1 MRQKTKVS
9 KMKVLSTIRYHY
21 YKFLN
26 KLCLSRHYKEINT
39 EKIKKD
45 HKIKKMFFEF
55 FKNGSGISQQI
66 HKDTTIKDITV
77 SNIYAKVYY
86 EGISFCNVTFK
97 NLNLEQVCFHNCKFT
112 YCNFENITTYRKKE
126 LLSITD
132 PKQGFSCCD
141 FMFCNFNNCNFDQL
155 FFSVGIL
162 KCVDFKNVKL
172 QNVVFQMN
180 SFSQVRFLD
189 NCSLY
194 NLFIAS
200 PSGMFDISFIGGTEK
215 ISIDAHSVVTD
226 FKYRD
231 KVNVENLATYS
242 LYKKDHYKKVAST
255 YYAFEQ
261 LFIDNNLLDKSYNCY
276 YQRKKAETRSKDF
289 LPAISGYFCEWI
301 FGYGEHPF
309 KALVSLLLTTVL
321 YAPIYMIT
329 GFNTGSRVIDYS
341 LNLGFFSNWSL
352 QKLID
357 LLESLYYSFFTLV
370 TVGQGSPSP
379 ESALT
384 RLISSSELFIG
395 AILITTFTATLF
407 RKITK

>member
-1 MRQKTKVS
+1 
-9 KMKVLSTIRYHY
+9 MKFISTIKY
-21 YKFLN
+21 YYGRLIN
-26 KLCLSRHYKEINT
+26 KLCLSRRYNEIDV
-39 EKIKKD
+39 EKIKKN

-55 FKNGSGISQQI
+55 FKNNSEISQQI
-66 HKDTTIKDITV
+66 YKNCFVKDVTV
-77 SNIYAKVYY
+77 SKIHPKVYY
-86 EGISFCNVTFK
+86 EGISFWNVTFK

-132 PKQGFSCCD
+132 PQQGFSCCD
-141 FMFCNFNNCNFDQL
+141 FMLCNFNNCAFDQL
-155 FFSVGIL
+155 FFSVGLL
-162 KCVDFKNVKL
+162 KCVDFKDVNL

-189 NCSLY
+189 NCSLD
-194 NLFIAS
+194 NLLIAS
-200 PSGMFDISFIGGTEK
+200 PSGMFDISFVEGAGN
-215 ISIDAHSVVTD
+215 ISIDARSVITN

-231 KVNVENLATYS
+231 KVNIEDMNTY
-242 LYKKDHYKKVAST
+242 LIFKKQHYKKVAST

-261 LFIDNNLLDKSYNCY
+261 LFIANHLLDKSYNCY
-276 YQRKKAETRSKDF
+276 YQRKKAETRSKTF
-289 LPAISGYFCEWI
+289 LPSISGYFCEWI

-309 KALVSLLLTTVL
+309 KALVSLLITTIL
-321 YAPIYMIT
+321 YAPVYMIT
-329 GFNTGSRVIDYS
+329 GFDTGSRVIDYS
-341 LNLGFFSNWSL
+341 LNPSFFYNWSL

-357 LLESLYYSFFTLV
+357 LFESLYYSFFTLV

-379 ESALT
+379 ESTLT
-384 RLISSSELFIG
+384 RLISSSELFVG